1 MALNREDSD
10 SDSDLEPGQ
19 LEVSNVLRQL
29 RRSDVVRFSPTDG
42 NMVMSGEIQDEP
54 TIDENGNVIS
64 IVMKYLDT
72 YKKGASQ
79 TYRCPAG
86 FRWIILE
93 EIDTPQFSISV
104 TSNHECISKHGSLVV
119 EKCEDRSKG

>member
-1 MALNREDSD
+1 MALNRENSD

-64 IVMKYLDT
+64 IVMKHLDT

-93 EIDTPQFSISV
+93 EIDTPAILNFCDLKPRMYIKTWV
-104 TSNHECISKHGSLVV
+104 ACGGEVRG
-119 EKCEDRSKG
+119 